1 MTSLE
6 LIQILIYLF
15 SLLVFSY
22 PLGKFIAKVLEGER
36 HIFSRPLGWLEG
48 LLNHMGGIYRQE
60 MGWKRYAFAV
70 LIFNFLGFIFLL
82 LLEMFQSYLPLNP
95 QKLPDVPFWLALNTA
110 TSFMTN
116 TNWQAYAGET
126 TMGNLVQTLGL
137 TVQNFLSAA
146 TGIAIVAALARG
158 LKNYGQELGNFWRD
172 LTRISI
178 YILLPLS
185 LCFSL
190 FLLSQGV
197 VQSFGPNIKVH
208 TLEGY
213 SQIIPQGPVASQ
225 IAIKQLG
232 SNGGGF
238 FNANSAHPFEN
249 PNPLTNFLEML
260 ALLLLPAAMPIA
272 FGIMVRNQ
280 RHGLTIFSTM
290 FVLFIFVL
298 SLSLLDTFISLPY
311 QTLMEGKEVRFGVGN
326 SVLWSMA
333 TTSSS
338 NGSVNAALSSLS
350 PLSGGIALLNIMLG
364 EVIFGGVGS
373 GLYGMVLFVII
384 AVFIAGLMVGRSPEY
399 LGKKIEGKEI
409 RLALIGVLSP
419 SVIILLFSAI
429 AAITSA
435 GTSSL
440 GHIGPHGLS
449 EILYAFSSAA
459 GNNGS
464 AFQSLN
470 SNTNFYNILLSI
482 AMLLGRFVVI
492 LSVLAIAGNLV
503 GKKMTQKTLGTFPT
517 EGPLFITLLGSVVLI
532 IGALTFL
539 PALSLGPVMEH
550 FLMILG
556 HSF

>member
-6 LIQILIYLF
+6 LVQIFIYLF

-36 HIFSRPLGWLEG
+36 HIFSEPLGWLEG
-48 LLNHMGGIYRQE
+48 LLNRLGGINRQN
-60 MGWKRYAFAV
+60 MGWKRYALAV

-82 LLEMFQSYLPLNP
+82 LLELFQGSLPLNP
-95 QKLPDVPFWLALNTA
+95 QKWPDIPFWLALNTA
-110 TSFMTN
+110 ISFVTN
-116 TNWQAYAGET
+116 TNWQAYAGEV
-126 TMGNLVQTLGL
+126 TMSNLVQALGL
-137 TVQNFLSAA
+137 SVQNFLSAA

-158 LKNYGQELGNFWRD
+158 LKNQGQELGNFWRD

-185 LCFSL
+185 LIFSL

-197 VQSFGPNIKVH
+197 VQNFGPDINIH
-208 TLEGY
+208 TLEGHN
-213 SQIIPQGPVASQ
+213 QIIPQGPVASQ
-225 IAIKQLG
+225 EAIKQLG

-249 PNPLTNFLEML
+249 PNPLTNFLAML

-290 FVLFIFVL
+290 FTLFIFVL
-298 SLSLLDTFISLPY
+298 SLSLLDTYSLPY

-326 SVLWSMA
+326 SILWSMA

-429 AAITSA
+429 AAITNL

-440 GHIGPHGLS
+440 GHIGSHGLS

-464 AFQSLN
+464 GFQSLN

-482 AMLLGRFVVI
+482 AMLLGRFIVI
-492 LSVLAIAGNLV
+492 LSVLAIAGSL
-503 GKKMTQKTLGTFPT
+503 GCKKTANRTLGTFPT
-517 EGPLFITLLGSVVLI
+517 EGPLFITLLGSVVFI

-539 PALSLGPVMEH
+539 PALFLGPVMEH
-550 FLMILG
+550 FLMIFGPSL
-556 HSF
+556 